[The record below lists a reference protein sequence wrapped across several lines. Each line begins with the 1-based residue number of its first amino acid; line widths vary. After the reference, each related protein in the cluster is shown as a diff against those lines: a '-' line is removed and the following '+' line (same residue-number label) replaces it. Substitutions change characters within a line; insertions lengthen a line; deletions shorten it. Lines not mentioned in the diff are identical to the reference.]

1 MVFSWQY
8 SGSPGAV
15 QRYSNDSQILVKWQS
30 NGSHGS
36 IKQVAVQWQM
46 SGHSVLVEWWSSGT
60 GLTMDWVSGFLL
72 VIRYT
77 WVVVH
82 CLSGSRMALIW

>member
-46 SGHSVLVEWWSSGT
+46 SGHSVKVVVKWHWIGNGLVEWFIIGS
-60 GLTMDWVSGFLL
+60 
-72 VIRYT
+72 
-77 WVVVH
+77 
-82 CLSGSRMALIW
+82 LSDIASNE